1 MQLRFS
7 DTDLDGQFQRSVAKS
22 DYGMANAGECLAIAS
37 TVDEQDLDSWYPA
50 FSGFATTLTTKA
62 DEDLARGHRV
72 SARGKYLRAG
82 EYFRNAF
89 FYRRADLGD
98 HELHAAY
105 DAHRRCFRAALPLF
119 DHPVTVLEVAGDGA
133 EYGGYLATPPGA
145 GPWPTVVMP
154 GGYDGTAEELY
165 PTVVEAVSRGY
176 AAYVFDGPGQG
187 GVLYD
192 QHVVMRPDWE
202 TVLPPVVDA
211 LTARPEVESD
221 RLILMGRSFGGYLA
235 PRAASSEHRF
245 AALVVDPGQ
254 YDLGASLAD
263 RLPKELASRIHEDTP
278 DADAAFDALLGIDQ
292 LHRLFAPRMA
302 THGARHVR
310 TYIEMM
316 LEYTTV
322 GRAPDITC
330 PTLVCDN
337 ETDLVST
344 GQGQLL
350 YDHLSCPKTFVRFT
364 AAEGAEG
371 HCEGLAAVLFFARA
385 FNWIDETLTA
395 TR

>member
-7 DTDLDGQFQRSVAKS
+7 DADLDGQFQRSVAKC

-37 TVDEQDLDSWYPA
+37 AITEQDLDSWYPA
-50 FSGFATTLTTKA
+50 FFTFATTLTADA

-72 SARGKYLRAG
+72 SARGKYLRAC

-89 FYRRADLGD
+89 FYRRADLND
-98 HELHAAY
+98 RELHAAY
-105 DAHRRCFRAALPLF
+105 DAQRRCFRAALPLF
-119 DHPVTVLEVAGDGA
+119 DHPVTVVEVAGDGA
-133 EYGGYLATPPGA
+133 EYGGYFATPPGA

-176 AAYVFDGPGQG
+176 AAYVFDGPGQ
-187 GVLYD
+187 
-192 QHVVMRPDWE
+192 HVVMRPDWE
-202 TVLPPVVDA
+202 AVLPPVVDA
-211 LTARPEVESD
+211 LITRPEVDSE
-221 RLILMGRSFGGYLA
+221 RLVLMGRSFGGYLA
-235 PRAASSEHRF
+235 PRAASREHRF

-254 YDLGASLAD
+254 YNLGASLAD
-263 RLPKELASRIHEDTP
+263 RLPKELASRIHEEYRYRRENQFARPPHTL
-278 DADAAFDALLGIDQ
+278 AEQAANQQRPLHIEKLG
-292 LHRLFAPRMA
+292 P
-302 THGARHVR
+302 GRHVR
-310 TYIEMM
+310 TYIELM

-322 GRAPDITC
+322 GWAPDITC

-350 YDHLSCPKTFVRFT
+350 YDQLSCPKTFVRFT

-371 HCEGLAAVLFFARA
+371 HCEGLGAVLFFARA
-385 FNWIDETLTA
+385 FNWIDETLTTA
-395 TR
+395 G